1 MEKIM
6 ERNIEKINRDIKSA
20 GQSFLAFH
28 LEDLISKI
36 HKLNY
41 RDEKN
46 ALISL
51 YHANQ
56 IGFFDKNIEGTRT
69 RVNAA
74 IRIIKANKVI
84 YALEVISNSKTTSKE
99 AIRNALKL
107 LNKLNK
113 GGLKLTNSI
122 KFN

>member
-1 MEKIM
+1 M

-84 YALEVISNSKTTSKE
+84 YALEVISNSKITSKE